1 MAAHHKCIKYI
12 DEMLELVGSDG
23 GKACQLGNCGFRRS
37 AKDYLIKKHD
47 IRFRMLKSYVA
58 FCGFE
63 TTVIDISG
71 KRKALPIDLGK
82 PIEDENLLGSFDLI
96 LGFALIEHI
105 EDQYE
110 FFRNVHN
117 LCKVGGMVILN
128 GPFAGEYVGHGT
140 WTYDFGFF
148 GELFGACGYMPLDIR
163 KTHLGYYKVYDASS
177 MVYTAYSKVEGSKF
191 VERESF
197 KFPTYDPVGHEKD
210 KVSYAECERINTVGD
225 I

>member
-12 DEMLELVGSDG
+12 DEMLELVGSEG

-37 AKDYLIKKHD
+37 SKDYFIKKYD

-128 GPFAGEYVGHGT
+128 GPAVGAYEGHGT
-140 WTYDFGFF
+140 WKYDVQFF
-148 GELFGACGYMPLDIR
+148 WELFNSCGYMPLDIR
-163 KTHLGYYKVYDASS
+163 VTNLKYWVYDIFTI
-177 MVYTAYSKVEGSKF
+177 VYAAYRKVEGSKF
-191 VERESF
+191 VDRESF
-197 KFPTYDPVGHEKD
+197 KLPVYDSIGHSYD
-210 KVSYAECERINTVGD
+210 KAAYGGYEGTNTR
-225 I
+225 